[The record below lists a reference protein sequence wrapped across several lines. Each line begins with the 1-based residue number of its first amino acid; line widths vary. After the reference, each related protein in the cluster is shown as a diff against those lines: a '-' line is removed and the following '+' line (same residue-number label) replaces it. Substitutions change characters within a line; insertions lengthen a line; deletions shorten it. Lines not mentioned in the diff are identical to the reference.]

1 MKIKKEAITW
11 TLLIIL
17 LFTMIHR
24 INKMEK
30 NIISLKNNE
39 TLILLQLENEENS
52 LKNINAKVVDIDNI
66 IKKYSQIYGV
76 EENLVKAV
84 IKVESGGNQNARS
97 SAGAIGLAQLTPA
110 TAKAMGVN
118 PYTPDGNIKGA
129 TKYLAYLKDK
139 FDGDTDL
146 ILASYNAGP
155 NAVKKYNGIP
165 PYKETKNYI
174 TKVKKEKAKLD
185 EATKTTGTRTDN
197 STTVVRVH

>member
-17 LFTMIHR
+17 LFTMIYK

-39 TLILLQLENEENS
+39 TLILLQLENEENN
-52 LKNINAKVVDIDNI
+52 LKNINAKVVNIDNI
-66 IKKYSQIYGV
+66 IKKYSKIYGV

-129 TKYLAYLKDK
+129 TKYLAYLKEK
-139 FDGDTDL
+139 FNGDTDL

-155 NAVKKYNGIP
+155 NAVKKYNGVP

-174 TKVKKEKAKLD
+174 TKVKQEKAKLD
-185 EATKTTGTRTDN
+185 EATRTTGTRTDN
-197 STTVVRVH
+197 STTVVRIH

>member
-1 MKIKKEAITW
+1 
-11 TLLIIL
+11 
-17 LFTMIHR
+17 
-24 INKMEK
+24 MEK

-39 TLILLQLENEENS
+39 TLILLQLENEENN
-52 LKNINAKVVDIDNI
+52 LKNINAKVVNIDNI
-66 IKKYSQIYGV
+66 IRKYSKIYGI

-97 SAGAIGLAQLTPA
+97 STGAIGLAQLTPA

-129 TKYLAYLKDK
+129 TKYLAYLRDK

-146 ILASYNAGP
+146 MLASYNAGP

-165 PYKETKNYI
+165 PYKETKIYVE
-174 TKVKKEKAKLD
+174 KVKNEKAKLD
-185 EATKTTGTRTDN
+185 EATKYTRIRAN
-197 STTVVRVH
+197 N